1 MGMISKG
8 MISKLNKQAE
18 ETLKPKEEEPVCI
31 VVKPNYSA
39 YEARAAMQE
48 FLNPEKI
55 ARMARKFVTEKVNPK
70 IEKRAKEGYGR
81 ASVSIKEYHSTPIN
95 EAVFE
100 QVIVLLEQQG
110 FSAKICS
117 GASLYAYVREICIS
131 WEKGNK

>member
-18 ETLKPKEEEPVCI
+18 EALKPKEKEPVCI
-31 VVKPNYSA
+31 VAKPNYSA

-55 ARMARKFVTEKVNPK
+55 ARMARKFIAEKINPK
-70 IEKRAKEGYGR
+70 IEERAKEGYGCT
-81 ASVSIKEYHSTPIN
+81 AISIKEYPCTPIN
-95 EAVFE
+95 KAVFK

-117 GASLYAYVREICIS
+117 GASLYTCVQDIVIR
-131 WEKGNK
+131 WKEKE

>member
-1 MGMISKG
+1 MGVFFKG
-8 MISKLNKQAE
+8 AIASLNKQAE
-18 ETLKPKEEEPVCI
+18 ETLKPKEKETVCI
-31 VVKPNYSA
+31 MAKPNYSA

-55 ARMARKFVTEKVNPK
+55 ARMARKFIAEKVNPK
-70 IEKRAKEGYGR
+70 IEERAKEGYGR

-100 QVIVLLEQQG
+100 QVIVLLKQQG

-117 GASLYAYVREICIS
+117 GASLYSYVREIYIS
-131 WEKGNK
+131 WEEGE

>member
-1 MGMISKG
+1 MGVFFKG
-8 MISKLNKQAE
+8 AIASLNKQAE
-18 ETLKPKEEEPVCI
+18 EALKPNEKETVC
-31 VVKPNYSA
+31 VMAKPNYSA

-55 ARMARKFVTEKVNPK
+55 ARMARKFIAEKVNPK
-70 IEKRAKEGYGR
+70 IEERAKEGYGCT
-81 ASVSIKEYHSTPIN
+81 AISIKEYPCTPIN

-117 GASLYAYVREICIS
+117 GASLYAYVRDIVIRWKE
-131 WEKGNK
+131 EE